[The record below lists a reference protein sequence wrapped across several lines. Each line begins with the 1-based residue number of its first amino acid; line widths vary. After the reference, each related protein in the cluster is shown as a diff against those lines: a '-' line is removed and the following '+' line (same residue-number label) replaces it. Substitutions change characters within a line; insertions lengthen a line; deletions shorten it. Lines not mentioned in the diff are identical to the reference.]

1 MKKLDQY
8 NETIKKYK
16 GLLLLEQDVV
26 DSTLATLTSNLV
38 SLAMLLGTLTVA
50 AVPALFTGYSIYS
63 LTLDTWGESMAISAG
78 WVFGI
83 GLETVGMVTSNVA
96 LKLYRAWREGKVLF
110 EEFLLTLALML
121 AYVLTVVL
129 VILYVENLPTTLQAV
144 GIGSPFLTVVL
155 YIARG
160 LYLDHA
166 NREAIARLV
175 ETTDRQEQQQI
186 NQEERHHR
194 QDLDRLKLE
203 YQHQRQL
210 EKLRLESRPERKNG
224 PENLP
229 EDSGNLPPW
238 LPEFPA
244 NFRHFRQLVETG
256 RLILPPGLTGADLEK
271 NIPAVGT
278 DRTGRNWL
286 EAVGYRNGNN

>member
-1 MKKLDQY
+1 MTKLNHF
-8 NETIKKYK
+8 NEKTKNYK
-16 GLLLLEQDVV
+16 GFLLLEQDIV
-26 DSTLATLTSNLV
+26 DSTLATLSSNLV

-63 LTLDTWGESMAISAG
+63 LTLSTWGEWMAVSAG

-96 LKLYRAWREGKVLF
+96 LKLYRAWREGKVLL
-110 EEFLLTLALML
+110 EEFLLTLVLML
-121 AYVLTVVL
+121 AYVATVVL
-129 VILYVENLPTTLQAV
+129 VILYVENLPVTLQAV
-144 GIGSPFLTVVL
+144 GVGSPFLTVVL

-166 NREAIARLV
+166 NREAVARLV
-175 ETTDRQEQQQI
+175 DMTDRQVQQQI
-186 NQEERHHR
+186 DQEERQHR
-194 QDLDRLKLE
+194 REIDRLRLE
-203 YQHQRQL
+203 NQHQRKL
-210 EKLRLESRPERKNG
+210 EKLRLESQPETKTG

-229 EDSGNLPPW
+229 ENSGNLPAW
-238 LPEFPA
+238 LPEFPR
-244 NFRHFRQLVETG
+244 NLNHFRLMVETG
-256 RLILPPGLTGADLEK
+256 QIILPPGLTGADLEK
-271 NIPAVGT
+271 DIPTVGT